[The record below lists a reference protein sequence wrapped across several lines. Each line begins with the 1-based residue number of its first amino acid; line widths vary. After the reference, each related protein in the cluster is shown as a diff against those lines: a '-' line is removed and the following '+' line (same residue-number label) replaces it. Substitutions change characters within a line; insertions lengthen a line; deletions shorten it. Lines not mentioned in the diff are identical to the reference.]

1 MRSDG
6 EIKRDVEN
14 ELRFDPDLDAS
25 DIAVSV
31 KNGVVTLTGFV
42 KHYAD
47 QSEAETVAKR
57 VVGVVGLANDIE
69 VKFPTGTERPDP
81 DIARDVVLA
90 IKARVPLAAERIRP
104 VVTNGWVTLEG
115 NVEWNSQREEAEDA
129 ARRVAGVKGVSNLIE
144 LQPRAAPGE
153 IKRSIEE
160 AFQRSAEVDANRI
173 TVETI
178 GGEVIL
184 KGTVRSW
191 AERREAERAAWAAP
205 GVIKVDNRITISPV

>member
-1 MRSDG
+1 MRSDS
-6 EIKRDVEN
+6 EIKRDVED
-14 ELRFDPDLDAS
+14 ELRFDPVLDPS

-47 QSEAETVAKR
+47 KLEAEQAVKR
-57 VVGVVGLANDIE
+57 VTGVVGVANDIE
-69 VKFPTGTERPDP
+69 VRLPTGVERPDP

-90 IKARVPLAAERIRP
+90 IKARVPLAAEHIRP
-104 VVTNGWVTLEG
+104 VVKNGWVTLEG
-115 NVEWNSQREEAEDA
+115 NVEWNYQREEAENA
-129 ARRVAGVKGVSNLIE
+129 ARRVSGVKGVSNLIQ
-144 LQPRAAPGE
+144 LQPRATPGE
-153 IKRSIEE
+153 IKRSIEA
-160 AFQRSAEVDANRI
+160 AFRRSAEVDANRI

-205 GVIKVDNRITISPV
+205 GVVKVDNRITISP